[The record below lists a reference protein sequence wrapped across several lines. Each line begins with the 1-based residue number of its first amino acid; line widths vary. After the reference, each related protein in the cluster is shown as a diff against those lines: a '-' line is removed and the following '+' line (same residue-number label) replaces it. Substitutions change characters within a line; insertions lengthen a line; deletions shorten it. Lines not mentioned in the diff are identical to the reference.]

1 MNKAAND
8 GVWEQARA
16 KWTADI
22 ERRLIDIWA
31 DIIEEFSGKMITRK
45 KKEAI
50 AMTRLNTYLS
60 EELGRTELYSEKAV
74 CNKIDTVMK
83 KGKGMYVTYQKKE
96 ETGREY
102 TDGDAELDIEAAE
115 ICWPNF
121 KTFYARFKDHPS
133 LGLEAVEDS

>member
-1 MNKAAND
+1 
-8 GVWEQARA
+8 
-16 KWTADI
+16 
-22 ERRLIDIWA
+22 
-31 DIIEEFSGKMITRK
+31 
-45 KKEAI
+45 
-50 AMTRLNTYLS
+50 
-60 EELGRTELYSEKAV
+60 
-74 CNKIDTVMK
+74 
-83 KGKGMYVTYQKKE
+83 MYVTYQKKE